1 MHIAPQMR
9 EFLALVFSSP
19 GYGTV
24 DSDGA
29 ERPAGALRQ
38 GHITKETKVMNLTS
52 KLVVVIAAT
61 TMLTTG
67 AVTATAQPTAGATS
81 TPHAAAASPV
91 ALVFVKNAKDPSNST
106 LQVWNGRTRVATY
119 RAGSGQ
125 GTAANNGT
133 PKGRQSRNECVKDVG
148 WLPNGTYRPSSFE
161 TSRNG
166 TIKGYA
172 IGLPAKNCYPR
183 KTERNA
189 LFIHSEMTR
198 DRKQGPRAGADSPQR
213 WEGVSD
219 YKSNGCIK
227 LHPNHIAQ
235 LFSYM
240 NKHGRAALL
249 TVR

>member
-1 MHIAPQMR
+1 
-9 EFLALVFSSP
+9 
-19 GYGTV
+19 
-24 DSDGA
+24 
-29 ERPAGALRQ
+29 
-38 GHITKETKVMNLTS
+38 MNMLNR
-52 KLVVVIAAT
+52 VVVGMAA
-61 TMLTTG
+61 MAVLATG
-67 AVTATAQPTAGATS
+67 AVTATAQPTAGAPS
-81 TPHAAAASPV
+81 AAHAAAASPV

-106 LQVWNGRTRVATY
+106 LQVWNGRTRVASY
-119 RAGSGQ
+119 RAGSGL

-133 PKGRQSRNECVKDVG
+133 PAGRRYRNECVKDVG

-172 IGLPAKNCYPR
+172 IGLPAKNCYSR
-183 KTERNA
+183 KTQRNA

-198 DRKQGPRAGADSPQR
+198 DRKQGPRNGPDSPQR
-213 WEGVSD
+213 WDGVSD

-227 LHPNHIAQ
+227 LHPHHIAQ

>member
-1 MHIAPQMR
+1 
-9 EFLALVFSSP
+9 
-19 GYGTV
+19 
-24 DSDGA
+24 
-29 ERPAGALRQ
+29 
-38 GHITKETKVMNLTS
+38 MNMMNR
-52 KLVVVIAAT
+52 VVVGIAAT
-61 TMLTTG
+61 AVLATG
-67 AVTATAQPTAGATS
+67 AVTATAQPTAGAPS
-81 TPHAAAASPV
+81 APHAAAASPV

-106 LQVWNGRTRVATY
+106 LQVWNGRTRVASY
-119 RAGSGQ
+119 RAGSGW
-125 GTAANNGT
+125 GTAADNGT
-133 PKGRQSRNECVKDVG
+133 PAGRRYRDECVKDVG

-161 TSRNG
+161 TSRNR

-183 KTERNA
+183 KTQRNA

-198 DRKQGPRAGADSPQR
+198 DRKQGPRNGADSPQR
-213 WEGVSD
+213 WDGVSD